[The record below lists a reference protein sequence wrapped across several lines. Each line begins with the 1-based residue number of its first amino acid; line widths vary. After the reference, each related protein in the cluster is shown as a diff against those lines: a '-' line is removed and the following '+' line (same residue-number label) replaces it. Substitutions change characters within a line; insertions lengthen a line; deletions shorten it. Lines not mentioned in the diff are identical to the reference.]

1 MAHARSTRAVGARLA
16 PLSVMPRR
24 TFWQR
29 EMRCG
34 RGAGLG
40 SCRRRRLGNV
50 ESPCPSGLRM
60 RDLTR
65 PWTAAQLGTVHRRV
79 GMPVKMAAPGF
90 QRGASQQQNQDRRRP
105 HAPAPADTRRR
116 RIAAAAA
123 RLLAA
128 APLTLVCI
136 RRHLHNVQAPAR
148 PRFGPGAQ
156 APAARAGRPRR
167 RDRPHHDRQGRRARV
182 GYLWR
187 VRSGWQS
194 RQVRYQGRGKGQSD
208 VAHDVLVADSL
219 RGRAQPRPGGGARPD
234 SSVFDVAGV
243 L

>member
-1 MAHARSTRAVGARLA
+1 
-16 PLSVMPRR
+16 
-24 TFWQR
+24 
-29 EMRCG
+29 
-34 RGAGLG
+34 
-40 SCRRRRLGNV
+40 
-50 ESPCPSGLRM
+50 M
-60 RDLTR
+60 RDFTR
-65 PWTAAQLGTVHRRV
+65 PCTAAHLGTVRGRV
-79 GMPVKMAAPGF
+79 GMPIKMPASRFPARAPG
-90 QRGASQQQNQDRRRP
+90 GASQQQNQDRRRA
-105 HAPAPADTRRR
+105 HAPASADTRRR
-116 RIAAAAA
+116 CITVAAAC
-123 RLLAA
+123 LLDA
-128 APLTLVCI
+128 AP
-136 RRHLHNVQAPAR
+136 RRYIKNVQAPAR

>member
-1 MAHARSTRAVGARLA
+1 
-16 PLSVMPRR
+16 
-24 TFWQR
+24 
-29 EMRCG
+29 
-34 RGAGLG
+34 
-40 SCRRRRLGNV
+40 
-50 ESPCPSGLRM
+50 M
-60 RDLTR
+60 RDFTR
-65 PWTAAQLGTVHRRV
+65 PCTAAHLGTVRGRV
-79 GMPVKMAAPGF
+79 GMPIKMPASRFPARAPG
-90 QRGASQQQNQDRRRP
+90 GASQQQNQDRRRA
-105 HAPAPADTRRR
+105 HAPASADTRRR
-116 RIAAAAA
+116 CITVAAAC
-123 RLLAA
+123 LLDA
-128 APLTLVCI
+128 AP
-136 RRHLHNVQAPAR
+136 RRYIKNVQASAR

-167 RDRPHHDRQGRRARV
+167 RDRPHHDRQGRRARL

-187 VRSGWQS
+187 VRSGCQS